1 MKIQN
6 PKHRKLQSFEYVG
19 PKRNLTSYRSTANY
33 AITKH
38 FSKGRSIVSSQ
49 FQSASIAMPLTEPG
63 KFYQTNTF
71 QPLISQLDRKS
82 IY

>member
-1 MKIQN
+1 MNIQN
-6 PKHRKLQSFEYVG
+6 QRHRKLKSFEFVG

-38 FSKGRSIVSSQ
+38 FSKGKSIVSNQ
-49 FQSASIAMPLTEPG
+49 FHSSSIAMPLTEPG

-71 QPLISQLDRKS
+71 KPLSS
-82 IY
+82 